1 MRSPVSVGN
10 SDLEVI
16 GFREVSCRFSREG
29 VLEDLIQLLLL
40 RPHLRLTRLPILL
53 LVECH

>member
-1 MRSPVSVGN
+1 MRSPVAVGN

-16 GFREVSCRFSREG
+16 GFREVFCRFSRGEA
-29 VLEDLIQLLLL
+29 LDDLIQLLLL
-40 RPHLRLTRLPILL
+40 LPHPRLTRLPVL